1 MTDSMNLNITNLKY
15 EQNEVGRLIKGSK
28 MIYTWEF
35 VLDGNRRK
43 VELVHSRITG
53 KRRILLDGKVVT
65 KAQRYT
71 LEFQYSFLIEKHY
84 VILIQTAPDN
94 YELRIDNISFSSL
107 INKEKINNFDKM
119 KKENNF
125 DNFYSRGGADPSDIR
140 TNQVA
145 KEIHKIE
152 DDFFTKNENKFSAET
167 KFQEKNYFDNSDWN
181 FDGKGESKK
190 KLEGPNFFNDQDFDF
205 NKKTELNTGN
215 LLIVNKNKKTGESNV
230 SHPVQTNQFAP
241 KNSKE
246 QPQQPQQKNLLDFND
261 IFSNNTNNSSVP
273 TTAPVNQTNNKND
286 LFNLFD
292 VGAPSSN
299 NNANFSN
306 LTNNNVNL
314 MAGNQQSNVLK
325 VKNSRKI
332 YIFIFRRTII

>member
-1 MTDSMNLNITNLKY
+1 MADSMNLNITNLKY

-53 KRRILLDGKVVT
+53 KRRILLDGKVIT

-84 VILIQTAPDN
+84 VILIQTAPDY

-107 INKEKINNFDKM
+107 INKEKINNFDKS

-125 DNFYSRGGADPSDIR
+125 DNFYSRGGADPSEIKS
-140 TNQVA
+140 NHVA
-145 KEIHKIE
+145 KEVHKIE

-167 KFQEKNYFDNSDWN
+167 KFQEKNYFDNSEWN
-181 FDGKGESKK
+181 FDGKNESKK
-190 KLEGPNFFNDQDFDF
+190 KQEGSNFFNDQEFDF
-205 NKKTELNTGN
+205 NKNTELKTEN
-215 LLIVNKNKKTGESNV
+215 LLIVNKNKKTNESN
-230 SHPVQTNQFAP
+230 STNISQNNHS
-241 KNSKE
+241 KNSK
-246 QPQQPQQKNLLDFND
+246 QQAQQHQQKNLLDLND
-261 IFSNNTNNSSVP
+261 ILSNNTNSTVSTQAPQNS
-273 TTAPVNQTNNKND
+273 KND
-286 LFNLFD
+286 LFSLFD

-299 NNANFSN
+299 FTNFNNPQNNSN
-306 LTNNNVNL
+306 LLAEN
-314 MAGNQQSNVLK
+314 MQSNNLK
-325 VKNSRKI
+325 VEFNSKI
-332 YIFIFRRTII
+332 FFIII